1 MTDDRIIIFN
11 IQKFSLQDG
20 PGIRT
25 TIFLKGCPLA
35 CKWCS
40 NPESQNP
47 FVNLFIDDK
56 EKTKLD
62 LKKDEV
68 NFDENGYIIED
79 DLFYDVL
86 KSKGICDKNIKYSQ
100 VGRPITTD
108 KLVEIAMEDEVFY
121 KSSKGGVT
129 ISGGEAFMQAP
140 LLIELVKKLKE
151 KGLHTAIE
159 TTLFTKYEN
168 IEKLLPTLDL
178 FIVDCKHWNNE
189 IHYEKTG
196 VTHELI
202 LENIRKI
209 TKYAKDY
216 LVRIPVIPDFN
227 FSEKDALEFARLFK
241 NLGVKKVQLLPFH
254 QYGKGKYENYGIK
267 YEYSDKK
274 ALRDSDLEKLVQI
287 LRKEGINAFV

>member
-1 MTDDRIIIFN
+1 MTDDKIIIFN

-47 FVNLFIDDK
+47 FINIFINDK

-86 KSKGICDKNIKYSQ
+86 ESKRINDENIKYSQ
-100 VGRPITTD
+100 VGRVISVD
-108 KLVEIAMEDEVFY
+108 RLVEIAMEDEVFY

-129 ISGGEAFMQAP
+129 ISGGEAFMQND
-140 LLIELVKKLKE
+140 LLLALVKKLKE
-151 KGLHTAIE
+151 KNLHTAIE
-159 TTLFTKYEN
+159 TSLFTKYEN
-168 IEKLLPTLDL
+168 INKLFPYIDL
-178 FIVDCKHWNNE
+178 FIVDCKHWNDKLHQDKTGLSNE
-189 IHYEKTG
+189 I
-196 VTHELI
+196 I
-202 LENIRKI
+202 LRNISKVV
-209 TKYAKDY
+209 KNSKDY

-227 FSEKDALEFARLFK
+227 YSEDDFQEFAQLFK
-241 NLGVKKVQLLPFH
+241 KLGVKKVQLLPFH

-274 ALRDSDLEKLVQI
+274 ALNDSDLEKLVHI
-287 LRKEGINAFV
+287 LTEEGIYAFV